1 MSDLCRVWEAMHTCA
16 VRAAFIN
23 KKRSLAKSKWNAQTP
38 LRHAISLRV
47 ISLSSE
53 KLFRS
58 IFHFLVLPF
67 NFRPL
72 PSALFFLFSPLPSL
86 LQSSYLATPTTKA
99 ATFDFHLSDLLILQ
113 LRIIFPMCYLKRRTY
128 RLAHSLAIT
137 WIVYKTNIG
146 KWGIYIFFFNHF
158 SVLLRSEE
166 FLADL
171 FWLDKNTGHTLA
183 SYWRYQ
189 AAYMHK
195 FTLNVA
201 MSTRLSSVDFVSL
214 QFHLKIL
221 FKDGTY
227 QHEEKKTRAQNR

>member
-1 MSDLCRVWEAMHTCA
+1 MAIATFSGRYTGELLMLFMTFCAFLIISVHKILNFGHFSQKHYGRTDRWTDRRTNGRTDTPSYRDAKTHLKMSDLCRVWEAMHTCA

-137 WIVYKTNIG
+137 
-146 KWGIYIFFFNHF
+146 
-158 SVLLRSEE
+158 
-166 FLADL
+166 
-171 FWLDKNTGHTLA
+171 
-183 SYWRYQ
+183 
-189 AAYMHK
+189 
-195 FTLNVA
+195 
-201 MSTRLSSVDFVSL
+201 
-214 QFHLKIL
+214 
-221 FKDGTY
+221 
-227 QHEEKKTRAQNR
+227 